1 MNMHAKTL
9 SAPRRSANV
18 TSVMIDS
25 VFGKV
30 ERSAIRK
37 YTGHK
42 FTENEAQYLLPRI
55 TDHKWYLS
63 EQLSRD
69 VGFYVAAVDYLEHF
83 YQPPASDRS
92 EINSRRLMTMAK
104 SLLRFYFEAK
114 GSMPP
119 L

>member
-1 MNMHAKTL
+1 MHAKTL
-9 SAPRRSANV
+9 RAPRRSAKL
-18 TSVMIDS
+18 TSIMSDS
-25 VFGKV
+25 ISGKV

-37 YTGHK
+37 YTGPK
-42 FTENEAQYLLPRI
+42 VTESEAQYLWPRI

-92 EINSRRLMTMAK
+92 EINSRRLVTVAK